1 MFLFLLGTY
10 LGEELFNFP
19 RNYCAKLFSKVADH
33 FIIPPAIKC
42 WFQML
47 LILADTWYGIIF
59 IIAIFISIAIFNLYF
74 IDNTHL
80 FTRCIMIFHYGFD
93 LYFLNVVLIVF
104 P

>member
-10 LGEELFNFP
+10 LGEELFNFQ
-19 RNYCAKLFSKVADH
+19 RNYCAKLFSKVADNL
-33 FIIPPAIKC
+33 IILPAIKC

-74 IDNTHL
+74 MDNTHL
-80 FTRCIMIFHYGFD
+80 FTRCVMIFHYGFD